1 MARKTDK
8 STRHS
13 EPLFRVAKRTELT
26 GLRLAAVYAAALV
39 AALVAGGIFLLAIGK
54 PPLEIY
60 AGIVKKSISNSIYF
74 RQTVEKAVPLL
85 ITTLG
90 ILIAFK
96 MQFWNIGGEGQVIVG
111 AIFATFFTI
120 YFPNLPH
127 PILITLMLVAGFI
140 GGGLWGLI
148 PAYFKSKYG
157 TNETLFTLMLNYIA
171 LYFIKFFAEGPWKD
185 KDAGFPMIKSFD
197 KNAWLDTV
205 FGIHIGW
212 IIALVLVAFVF
223 VYLRRTKHGYEIAV
237 VGESENTARYAGMNV
252 RKIVMRTM
260 FLSGAIF
267 GVAGVVHSAGVSHQL
282 SSGVAGGVGFTAII
296 IAWLSRLNP
305 IVAVLVSLLFAIL
318 EKGCSAIQ
326 DQFGLA
332 TAVSEILQGIIL
344 FFVLGF
350 DFFVRYR
357 IIFADGKHGADVKEE
372 K

>member
-1 MARKTDK
+1 MSDNAAKTK
-8 STRHS
+8 RHG
-13 EPLFRVAKRTELT
+13 EPLFRVVKREELT
-26 GLRLAAVYAAALV
+26 GLRAAAVYAAALL
-39 AALVAGGIFLLAIGK
+39 AALIAGGIFLIAIGK

-60 AGIVKKSISNSIYF
+60 AGIVKKSLSSSIYF

-90 ILIAFK
+90 VLIAFK
-96 MQFWNIGGEGQVIVG
+96 MKFWNIGGEGQVIAG
-111 AIFATFFTI
+111 AICATFFTI

-127 PILITLMLVAGFI
+127 AVLIVLMLAAGFV

-148 PAYFKSKYG
+148 PAYFKSRYG

-185 KDAGFPMIKSFD
+185 KEAGFPMIKSFD

-212 IIALVLVAFVF
+212 IIALLLAAFVF
-223 VYLRRTKHGYEIAV
+223 VYLNRTKHGYEIAV

-252 RKIVMRTM
+252 RRIVMRTM
-260 FLSGAIF
+260 FISGAVCGI
-267 GVAGVVHSAGVSHQL
+267 AGVVHAAGVSHQL
-282 SSGVAGGVGFTAII
+282 SDGVAGGVGFTAII

-305 IVAVLVSLLFAIL
+305 IVSVFVSFMFAVL

-326 DQFGLA
+326 DKFGLA
-332 TAVSEILQGIIL
+332 TAVSDILQGIIL

-350 DFFVRYR
+350 DFFIRYKPVFGR
-357 IIFADGKHGADVKEE
+357 SKNHAEIKEE
-372 K
+372 A